1 MAPPSRAGLWGA
13 WIAASLI
20 AGCGTAPKAPAPE
33 RAPPLRG
40 GGYYLDDGP
49 PAQVSADIL
58 STPDA
63 VPRLEPFHSGALRPY
78 VALGRS
84 YTPITDDRPWVER
97 GRASWYGRKY
107 HGNRTATGEIYDMF
121 AMTAAH
127 PTMPLPSYAQVT
139 NLRNGAAVIV
149 RVNDRGPFIDGRVID
164 LSFAAAMR
172 LGVVADGTAEV
183 EVRRI
188 TQAEIAAG
196 TAPGL
201 PTVAQGGRPVPP
213 VAVAEPTSAAAPA
226 PAAAPMAGIATVAAP
241 LAGTAPPAATSRA
254 ASSPIALPRSPRAE
268 DAPAVAAAPGTAG
281 PPAPADATG
290 TAGPAV
296 AAPVAAG
303 APVGPVPSAT
313 AGASAAVPPKSRGRL
328 WAVQLGAFR
337 QEENAR
343 AAQDESARLLAA
355 APAALPAG
363 LRSLRVER
371 DGEWHRVLL
380 GWLPDRET
388 AEELAAQL
396 ALLFGRDTTIVVR

>member
-49 PAQVSADIL
+49 PAQVPADIL

-139 NLRNGAAVIV
+139 NLRNRAAVIV

-172 LGVVADGTAEV
+172 LGVVADGTAQV

-196 TAPGL
+196 TAPEL
-201 PTVAQGGRPVPP
+201 PALAQGGRPAAP
-213 VAVAEPTSAAAPA
+213 VAAAGPASAAAPA
-226 PAAAPMAGIATVAAP
+226 AAGVLVGSAP
-241 LAGTAPPAATSRA
+241 L
-254 ASSPIALPRSPRAE
+254 E
-268 DAPAVAAAPGTAG
+268 
-281 PPAPADATG
+281 
-290 TAGPAV
+290 
-296 AAPVAAG
+296 
-303 APVGPVPSAT
+303 T
-313 AGASAAVPPKSRGRL
+313 AGASVVAPPQSTGRL

-337 QEENAR
+337 QEESAR

-363 LRSLRVER
+363 LRALRVER